1 MNIHGV
7 WSCCNRLIIS
17 VSSLSAALRSKIG
30 ARRGAET
37 HLSNDEIQV
46 TKYLRADLPLQSEE
60 QFTDLKWAVMRQ
72 PHQAQPTSCRGTEA
86 VAHLH
91 REWGGEF
98 AMRRYY
104 TTAAAKMLTERF
116 GADLGK
122 FLSVVDKADPADLI
136 DLLRESVGCRQ
147 ATSDAP
153 ERLQTDDEPTLPFM
167 DAVQSTGGSVPHC

>member
-1 MNIHGV
+1 MRPFT
-7 WSCCNRLIIS
+7 STIS
-17 VSSLSAALRSKIG
+17 LDE
-30 ARRGAET
+30 ARRR
-37 HLSNDEIQV
+37 LDSSVRPID
-46 TKYLRADLPLQSEE
+46 R
-60 QFTDLKWAVMRQ
+60 
-72 PHQAQPTSCRGTEA
+72 TEA